1 MSVEV
6 VPGGQRRIDRVLDP
20 AFVEGVDQLGLP
32 ELRARREEAEAEE
45 ADVSY
50 LRRLLQGRLDI
61 LRAELVRRSATD
73 EQDVAGL
80 LAGLPAILSDDS
92 PGTFSAVPRV
102 QVPSRAGEH
111 RRRVERLVSDET
123 IARLPELDVEELTRA
138 VEVLSAG
145 GGEGLDPPADR
156 PAGGRR
162 APRRAGP
169 PLPGRHRPGVAA
181 PRVIS
186 SISSKSS
193 SPVESGPMGTPMELN
208 RVLIVDD
215 DPAIRRVVSALLDL
229 DEYGLLEAADG
240 QAALEVVKVERPD
253 LVILD
258 LTMPRLDGLRAC
270 QALRSDPDLAGTRVL
285 VLTGRDQPD
294 DKAAARDAGADG
306 YLVKPFSSLALL
318 DAVKRL
324 TDG

>member
-80 LAGLPAILSDDS
+80 LAGLPAILSDDA

-138 VEVLSAG
+138 VEVLSV
-145 GGEGLDPPADR
+145 EEEKVSTN
-156 PAGGRR
+156 RR
-162 APRRAGP
+162 T
-169 PLPGRHRPGVAA
+169 VQ
-181 PRVIS
+181 
-186 SISSKSS
+186 
-193 SPVESGPMGTPMELN
+193 
-208 RVLIVDD
+208 
-215 DPAIRRVVSALLDL
+215 RVVDVLRGELARRYRDGTAQVSQ
-229 DEYGLLEAADG
+229 LLE
-240 QAALEVVKVERPD
+240 
-253 LVILD
+253 
-258 LTMPRLDGLRAC
+258 
-270 QALRSDPDLAGTRVL
+270 
-285 VLTGRDQPD
+285 
-294 DKAAARDAGADG
+294 
-306 YLVKPFSSLALL
+306 
-318 DAVKRL
+318 
-324 TDG
+324 